1 LFGLFL
7 RLKGKLKRVGKC
19 PRVWSKREE
28 PTTGFP
34 LWWREVR
41 VLATVPQHWLDQ
53 AVGRR
58 DPVTWPPSFSFYQSI
73 IIKETPK
80 ELTEERKKKR
90 IRLNL
95 TFPVCAG
102 DCCRA
107 IKKSLVWLSALTKD
121 LSFLSFKPSG
131 WFSNPIDVRC
141 PK

>member
-80 ELTEERKKKR
+80 ELTEERKKKKESDSTWR
-90 IRLNL
+90 
-95 TFPVCAG
+95 
-102 DCCRA
+102 
-107 IKKSLVWLSALTKD
+107 
-121 LSFLSFKPSG
+121 FLC
-131 WFSNPIDVRC
+131 VRVTVVAPLKNRSC
-141 PK
+141 GYRR